1 MVNCSNQ
8 RRVIIG
14 YSLSTNE
21 NYTQTDVLNAI
32 KNTIQ
37 PHQRLE
43 FKKHRFDYAE
53 NGGFPSKAIPEAEW
67 AVFDTVI
74 LDNAKSHLSHN
85 VVKKLTEDLKC
96 AVNFGAVATPETRGI
111 IERFFRTL
119 ETSGFHRIPSTT
131 GSNMQD
137 TKRKNPEK
145 ERVKYQIT
153 YEDIEEMME
162 YFIADYN
169 NSSHSALEN
178 QTPSIIMM

>member
-1 MVNCSNQ
+1 M
-8 RRVIIG
+8 
-14 YSLSTNE
+14 
-21 NYTQTDVLNAI
+21 LNAI

-111 IERFFRTL
+111 IERSFGHLRQVDFIVSLVQLAVTCKIRN
-119 ETSGFHRIPSTT
+119 ERI
-131 GSNMQD
+131 Q
-137 TKRKNPEK
+137 KKN
-145 ERVKYQIT
+145 V
-153 YEDIEEMME
+153 
-162 YFIADYN
+162 
-169 NSSHSALEN
+169 
-178 QTPSIIMM
+178 

>member
-1 MVNCSNQ
+1 M
-8 RRVIIG
+8 
-14 YSLSTNE
+14 
-21 NYTQTDVLNAI
+21 LNAI

-153 YEDIEEMME
+153 YEDIEEMKE
-162 YFIADYN
+162 YIIADYN
-169 NSSHSALEN
+169 KSSQTALEN
-178 QTPSIIMM
+178 QTPSIIMI